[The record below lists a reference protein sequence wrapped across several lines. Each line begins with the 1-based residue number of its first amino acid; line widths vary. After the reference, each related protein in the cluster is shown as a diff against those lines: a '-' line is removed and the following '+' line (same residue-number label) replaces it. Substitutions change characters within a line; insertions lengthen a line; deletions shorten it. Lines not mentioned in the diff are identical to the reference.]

1 MKAKKRARPQGELRQ
16 GQLITTF
23 GPGAMTDLPD
33 RSVLIAGLDFWGHEN
48 SRTEIHEPRLSAKI
62 AELFA
67 GPGGERNPVRL
78 ETPPPSAQDG
88 EEAAT
93 GITAFLFPEW
103 FVTQDAPAE
112 DARSGGASRFLVHRT
127 RLENARFRDPDTRR
141 SLNVV
146 PIRFVRA
153 CRQGHI
159 GDIDWYQF
167 VHGGDAPC
175 QRQGRQLH
183 FDQRGTSGDLA
194 EISVRCGCGAQRNLA
209 QIGLEKAAVF
219 GLCDGARPWLGPAM
233 RERCSETNRLLVR
246 TASNAYFAQRMSV
259 ISLPERD
266 ATVREAVSVAWD
278 FLGTAESEED
288 VARERRKPKVREQLR
303 AVSDREVWEEIQA
316 RRNPA
321 PPKEKTVK
329 AAELETLLA
338 VYGEAGQNRP
348 NKVFFAGE
356 LERSAWNEPW
366 MHGVE
371 KVVLVHRLREV
382 AALVGFTR
390 FEAAGPDTEGE
401 LDIKVQRAELSR
413 HRTWVPAVENRGEG
427 IFLQFDPATIEAW
440 AQRSAVMERLLHL
453 KRGFQA
459 WKDEHAGST
468 REFPIPAYVLLHTL
482 AHLLMTTI
490 SLDCGYP
497 ASSIRERVY
506 ATPDLGYGI
515 LLYTGSSDV
524 EGTLGGLVDVGR
536 RIATL
541 MRSALDTAAFC
552 SNDPVCAQHDP
563 ISRHEQ
569 RYLFG
574 AACHGCV
581 LVAETSCE
589 QQNEWLDRA
598 LVVPTVETRDAAFF
612 SDCQ

>member
-1 MKAKKRARPQGELRQ
+1 MPE
-16 GQLITTF
+16 
-23 GPGAMTDLPD
+23 
-33 RSVLIAGLDFWGHEN
+33 AG
-48 SRTEIHEPRLSAKI
+48 
-62 AELFA
+62 
-67 GPGGERNPVRL
+67 
-78 ETPPPSAQDG
+78 
-88 EEAAT
+88 
-93 GITAFLFPEW
+93 
-103 FVTQDAPAE
+103 
-112 DARSGGASRFLVHRT
+112 
-127 RLENARFRDPDTRR
+127 
-141 SLNVV
+141 
-146 PIRFVRA
+146 
-153 CRQGHI
+153 
-159 GDIDWYQF
+159 
-167 VHGGDAPC
+167 
-175 QRQGRQLH
+175 
-183 FDQRGTSGDLA
+183 
-194 EISVRCGCGAQRNLA
+194 VRCGCGAQRNLA

-246 TASNAYFAQRMSV
+246 TASNAYFPQRMSV

-266 ATVREAVSVAWD
+266 TTVREAVSTAWD

-303 AVSDREVWEEIQA
+303 AVSDREVWAVIQV

-321 PPKEKTVK
+321 PARKKSVK

-338 VYGEAGQNRP
+338 VSGEAGQNRP
-348 NKVFFAGE
+348 NGVFFAEE
-356 LERSAWNEPW
+356 LEKSAWDESW

-390 FEAAGPDTEGE
+390 FEPEGADTEGE
-401 LDIKVQRAELSR
+401 IEVQRAELSR

-427 IFLQFDPATIEAW
+427 IFLQFDSATIEAW
-440 AQRSAVMERLLHL
+440 AKRPAVTERLLHL

-468 REFPIPAYVLLHTL
+468 RDFPPPPYVLLHTL

-506 ATPDLGYGI
+506 AMPGLGYGI

-524 EGTLGGLVDVGR
+524 EGTLGGLIDVGR
-536 RIATL
+536 RIAAL

-552 SNDPVCAQHDP
+552 SNDPVCAQHNP
-563 ISRHEQ
+563 TSRHEQ
-569 RYLFG
+569 RYLLG

-598 LVVPTVETRDAAFF
+598 LVVPTISAREAAYFG
-612 SDCQ
+612 